1 MMDDDLLGDG
11 ETGGGAPKTDLGD
24 TIRKLVYRMKS
35 ILSSYWW
42 ILLLCTTVGLA
53 IKALQTR
60 EMRDS
65 FESSAQ
71 LMIQGQIEI
80 SEGDRM
86 REVATNFHDN
96 QLHLM
101 RQPRI
106 RQRAL
111 DRVRAL
117 HPGVDAGWVHLNA
130 QRQGSTDVFLLT
142 AVGEKPVFTQ
152 LFLDQAIEAY
162 LESRRQVRLET
173 SDDVLLSLDEELR
186 ELDVNIE
193 LTQLEIRRFQE
204 TNNTAAVRELS
215 ESSKANLTE
224 VTARMEDLKT
234 QLRIMESFD
243 SNASLEQINDV
254 VNLDGLQSTQSYRD
268 ARRQYQNLVALQ
280 ETFSIYLKPK
290 HPKMIDIH
298 ADLEVLENR
307 LEVIRRQAL
316 QQLQDQKASLKVRIS
331 TLQPQVD
338 RWRNEVME
346 FSNKLNEY
354 DNLSLKLERLSTT
367 KERLTRRKDALNIGR
382 AVDTELISK
391 LHPATPAILR
401 KVDKPKEVMKGGIM
415 GLLVGCA
422 LVALLAVLNNKIT
435 IADDI
440 RTQFDG
446 KVIGLIPQAEG
457 RVTLLKKDS
466 SNVFAEAFR
475 SLRSSIL
482 MHKQDAE
489 KPAQVFLVTSCA
501 PSEGKSTV
509 SSNLATILAYSGAKT
524 LLVDC
529 DLRRGHLH
537 DKFGTSREPGLAE
550 LLENESL
557 DVDEITL
564 NGEKAFH
571 NLNMITAGK
580 ARENPGDLFL
590 TKRMDQILQKCRE
603 RYDFIVLDTAP
614 VLAVDDTIGL
624 LKRADD
630 IIFVVKSSKTT
641 FRELRSA
648 LARIA
653 VSRRKVWGFVLN
665 YVSPTGTD
673 YYYYSRYKSYRYHD
687 QEENRKKSAK
697 KGSSSKGKKISL
709 T

>member
-1 MMDDDLLGDG
+1 MEDDFSGDEQKG
-11 ETGGGAPKTDLGD
+11 SGNARDDLGD
-24 TIRKLVYRMKS
+24 TIRKLVYRFKS
-35 ILSSYWW
+35 IFSSYWW
-42 ILLLCTTVGLA
+42 ILLLGTTVGLA
-53 IKALQTR
+53 VKALQTR
-60 EMRDS
+60 DMKDS
-65 FESSAQ
+65 WESQAQ

-117 HPGVDAGWVHLNA
+117 HPGLEQGWVNLNA
-130 QRQGSTDVFLLT
+130 QRNGTTDIFVLT

-152 LFLDQAIEAY
+152 MFLDQAIEAY

-173 SDDVLLSLDEELR
+173 SDDVLLSLEEELR

-215 ESSKANLTE
+215 ESAKANLTE
-224 VTARMEDLKT
+224 VTARMEDLRT
-234 QLRIMESFD
+234 QQRIMDSFD
-243 SNASLEQINDV
+243 QNVSLEQIGDV
-254 VNLDGLQSTQSYRD
+254 VNLDGLQSTQNYRE
-268 ARRQYQNLVALQ
+268 ARRQYQNLVALK
-280 ETFSIYLKPK
+280 ETFGIYLKPK
-290 HPKMIDIH
+290 HPKMIDIN
-298 ADLEVLENR
+298 ADLEGLENR

-316 QQLQDQKASLKVRIS
+316 QQLLDQRASLTMRIS

-338 RWRNEVME
+338 RWRAEVME

-354 DNLSLKLERLSTT
+354 ENLTLKLDRLSTT

-391 LHPATPAILR
+391 LHDATPAVLR
-401 KVDKPKEVMKGGIM
+401 KVDKPREVMKGGVL
-415 GLLVGCA
+415 GLLLGSA

-435 IADDI
+435 IADDV

-457 RVTLLKKDS
+457 RVTLVKKDS

-509 SSNLATILAYSGAKT
+509 SSNLATILAYSGART

-537 DKFGTSREPGLAE
+537 DKFGTTREPGLAE

-557 DVDEITL
+557 EVDEITL

-590 TKRMDQILQKCRE
+590 TKRLDTILQQCRE

-614 VLAVDDTIGL
+614 ILAVDDTIGL

-653 VSRRKVWGFVLN
+653 VSKRKVWGFVLN

-687 QEENRKKSAK
+687 KEDKRKKTSRK
-697 KGSSSKGKKISL
+697 DSSVKSRKVPL